1 MASNLHVQ
9 AGVHLR
15 DALERLYLKETHFI
29 LHPQLISY
37 IHASGIASK
46 RFKTTS
52 SPSVP
57 SRQPT
62 VSAGIFTRFIIA

>member
-1 MASNLHVQ
+1 MAPNLH

-15 DALERLYLKETHFI
+15 DALERLHLIETHFV

-46 RFKTTS
+46 CFQTTF

-57 SRQPT
+57 SRQPI
-62 VSAGIFTRFIIA
+62 VSVCLFSRSIIT

>member
-1 MASNLHVQ
+1 MASNLQ
-9 AGVHLR
+9 AGLHLR
-15 DALERLYLKETHFI
+15 DALARLHLIETHFV

-46 RFKTTS
+46 CFKTPS

-57 SRQPT
+57 SCKPI
-62 VSAGIFTRFIIA
+62 VLFCIFSRSIIT